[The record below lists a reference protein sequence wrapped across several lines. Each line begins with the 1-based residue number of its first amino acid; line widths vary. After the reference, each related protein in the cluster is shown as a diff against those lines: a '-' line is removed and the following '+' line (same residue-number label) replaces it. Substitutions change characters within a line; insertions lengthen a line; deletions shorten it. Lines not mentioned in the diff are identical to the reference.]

1 MLAMRL
7 QTATRW
13 RRALALAAAIAAIVA
28 AGPASAV
35 TIALVNATPGP
46 PITVGESITLQ
57 LTVSGLGAAPNATS
71 LTAFEV
77 RIAYNEA
84 LLDFVSVSF
93 APFLGIDLVNASLQP
108 CTRANLDGVCD
119 VLLES
124 AKSSGLVKL
133 GEASLWA
140 PGVVNANQPASGLL
154 ATLTFAAQAAGS
166 VNLSFPLLSLTGTLV
181 GEHEGTLPASATS
194 LVLTIEPL
202 VPVPEP
208 GTLALVALGCA
219 VLARQAPARRRR
231 A

>member
-7 QTATRW
+7 QTETKW
-13 RRALALAAAIAAIVA
+13 RRALALAAGIAALVA

-35 TIALVNATPGP
+35 TIALVNATLGP
-46 PITVGESITLQ
+46 PITVGESITLE

-93 APFLGIDLVNASLQP
+93 APFLGIALVNANQQP
-108 CTRANLDGVCD
+108 CTLANLDEVCD

-124 AKSSGLVKL
+124 ASSSGLVKL
-133 GEASLWA
+133 GESSLWA
-140 PGVVNANQPASGLL
+140 PGVVNANQPASGVL

-166 VNLSFPLLSLTGTLV
+166 VTLSFPQISLTGTLSGV
-181 GEHEGTLPASATS
+181 QEGTLPVSATS
-194 LVLTIEPL
+194 LALTIQA